1 MELSGVRSSW
11 LVLDRKLFFARVA
24 ASAVISGRSQL
35 RVPAGHQQCFGP
47 GERLA
52 HAADLVTL
60 RA

>member
-11 LVLDRKLFFARVA
+11 LVLDRKRFFARVA
-24 ASAVISGRSQL
+24 ASASSLAAVSSASRRAISL
-35 RVPAGHQQCFGP
+35 FGP
-47 GERLA
+47 GERVA